1 MDDNIKFLTF
11 ARTALKN
18 LFSKPATVKYPYEPA
33 KFTQRSRGHIEIAS
47 EQCIACGLCMRNCP
61 PGAIKV
67 DRVAG
72 TWTIN
77 PFDCVQCGNCVSLCP
92 KKCLSIVA
100 GYTKPQ
106 AHIETQTVKV
116 SPPGPSGKKAPE
128 ASQAPLA

>member
-67 DRVAG
+67 DRAARHLG
-72 TWTIN
+72 LSILLTA
-77 PFDCVQCGNCVSLCP
+77 FSAENCVSLCP

-116 SPPGPSGKKAPE
+116 SPPGPAGKKSA
-128 ASQAPLA
+128 